1 MTDMIGIKNISVFLP
16 GQEDTFFTGV
26 VRMKLYTVSTGDTAY
41 RYEKSIVVFFK
52 GARKVLSTSVFNG
65 GYHEN
70 YKAVFN
76 HDGKVGSGMPCE
88 MLADT
93 YAEHMR
99 RLAKRIGLEPELVT
113 GMGTAADMENV
124 AIESL
129 NYKELTV
136 TAIVTGGIET
146 NGGRVGDP
154 ADYYKPA
161 EKPDKLGTINIILIL
176 DADMPP
182 GTLARALVT
191 CTEAKT
197 AAIQELLAGSNYSTG
212 LATGSGTDQTIIVA
226 NSDSALY
233 FEGAGKHS
241 KMGELIGKTVTK
253 AVKAALSKQSGLNPK
268 TQHNVFRRL
277 KRFQVTT
284 QSIWLLFQQQLAVLK
299 PDFLEAAE
307 KLAQEPVMLT
317 YTSLYIHLLDQ
328 FLWGLLDKDEVMNAA
343 EDYSELKL
351 RRALKNSKVLSSDV
365 SAAFDPNYPSV
376 MTKRNAA
383 YFGRGLVFNKYTGA
397 RGKSGSNDANAEY
410 VGYLRNI
417 MDNNNVSFQTAELG
431 KVDQGGGGTIAY
443 ILANYGMSVIDS
455 GVAVLN
461 MHAPWELISKVDL
474 YEAYNGYVAFL
485 KEA

>member
-1 MTDMIGIKNISVFLP
+1 
-16 GQEDTFFTGV
+16 
-26 VRMKLYTVSTGDTAY
+26 MKLYTVSTGDTAY

-93 YAEHMR
+93 YTEHMR
-99 RLAKRIGLEPELVT
+99 ILAKRIGLEPELVT

-197 AAIQELLAGSNYSTG
+197 AAIQELAV
-212 LATGSGTDQTIIVA
+212 TILQ
-226 NSDSALY
+226 D
-233 FEGAGKHS
+233 
-241 KMGELIGKTVTK
+241 
-253 AVKAALSKQSGLNPK
+253 
-268 TQHNVFRRL
+268 
-277 KRFQVTT
+277 
-284 QSIWLLFQQQLAVLK
+284 
-299 PDFLEAAE
+299 
-307 KLAQEPVMLT
+307 
-317 YTSLYIHLLDQ
+317 
-328 FLWGLLDKDEVMNAA
+328 
-343 EDYSELKL
+343 L
-351 RRALKNSKVLSSDV
+351 R
-365 SAAFDPNYPSV
+365 
-376 MTKRNAA
+376 
-383 YFGRGLVFNKYTGA
+383 
-397 RGKSGSNDANAEY
+397 
-410 VGYLRNI
+410 
-417 MDNNNVSFQTAELG
+417 Q
-431 KVDQGGGGTIAY
+431 DQGRT
-443 ILANYGMSVIDS
+443 
-455 GVAVLN
+455 
-461 MHAPWELISKVDL
+461 KQ
-474 YEAYNGYVAFL
+474 
-485 KEA
+485 